1 MDGWLG
7 RRGLIVLMESSSN
20 FSSLDANNRIVAR
33 GVIVGPL
40 EDFHSYGALFEQLGM
55 AIQLVLDNKP
65 EELLAA
71 SRASEKATFQDVLE
85 FVEDLLLF
93 LVFQWM
99 LRGKPQSDRALIG
112 QMLASIST
120 LNAHRRGA
128 ITTDRFFFGTG
139 TTGKFRERHYAHTD
153 RKSTRSELQ
162 SLR

>member
-71 SRASEKATFQDVLE
+71 SRASEEATFQDVLE

-99 LRGKPQSDRALIG
+99 LRGSRSLIV
-112 QMLASIST
+112 
-120 LNAHRRGA
+120 R
-128 ITTDRFFFGTG
+128 
-139 TTGKFRERHYAHTD
+139 
-153 RKSTRSELQ
+153 
-162 SLR
+162 